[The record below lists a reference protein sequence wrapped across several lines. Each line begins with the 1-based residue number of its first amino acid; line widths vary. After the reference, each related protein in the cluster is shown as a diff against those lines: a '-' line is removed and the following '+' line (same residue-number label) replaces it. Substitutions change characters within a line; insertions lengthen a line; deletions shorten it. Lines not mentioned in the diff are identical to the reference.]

1 MVLSDSKLETIFMPL
16 NAVSEE
22 AERWQEL
29 EHLMPEIIK
38 RLNRKHANAQFVCN
52 KVNVLQKI
60 ISYIIKE
67 DKTVNCYRAID
78 TPKYNILF
86 WYNQ

>member
-1 MVLSDSKLETIFMPL
+1 MANLNLICYKKSFEKLLVLSDSKLETIFIPL
-16 NAVSEE
+16 NTVSKE

-52 KVNVLQKI
+52 RVNVLQKI
-60 ISYIIKE
+60 ISYARWR
-67 DKTVNCYRAID
+67 N
-78 TPKYNILF
+78 
-86 WYNQ
+86 